1 MVLRMTNAF
10 GAAPRSMQDFVNERW
25 RSILAYNNLSDFES
39 LWKLEAEWFEP
50 PNQRRG
56 GWSGVSRCELMLPEG
71 GRCGI
76 FIKRQE
82 NHGTPSWRH
91 PVRGVPTF
99 FREFKRIMNYRSKAI
114 PTLEP
119 VYFATRQV
127 GKNQRAILI
136 TEELA
141 GYVSLDDKVQTWVKE
156 GAPSRALRHRILGAV
171 AALLR
176 DMHSHGIQHSCFFSK
191 HVFIRLNDDGSV
203 DARVIDL
210 EKSRWRP
217 LKTLCA
223 MRDLYSLSR
232 FSSYWSRS
240 DRLWFYREY
249 LGVPRLTSY
258 AKWLWRSIE
267 ARAIKKN
274 RIPSPAAQVSLPV
287 KVDSVE

>member
-1 MVLRMTNAF
+1 
-10 GAAPRSMQDFVNERW
+10 MQDFVNERW
-25 RSILAYNNLSDFES
+25 RSILAYNKLSDFDA

-56 GWSGVSRCELMLPEG
+56 GWSGVSRCELMLSEG

-91 PVRGVPTF
+91 PVSGVPTF

-119 VYFATRQV
+119 VFFATRQI

-141 GYVSLDDKVQTWVKE
+141 GYVSLDDKIQAWMKE
-156 GAPSRALRHRILGAV
+156 SAPSRALRHRILEAV
-171 AALLR
+171 ATLLR
-176 DMHSHGIQHSCFFSK
+176 GMHSHGIQHSCFFSK
-191 HVFIRLNDDGSV
+191 HVFIRLNEDGSV

-232 FSSYWSRS
+232 FSAYWSRS
-240 DRLWFYREY
+240 DRLWFYRKY
-249 LGVPRLTSY
+249 LDIPRLTRY
-258 AKWLWRSIE
+258 AKWLWRNIE
-267 ARAIKKN
+267 ARAIKKK
-274 RIPSPAAQVSLPV
+274 RIPSPSEHDNRGRQLKPDKSTTKTTDKLR
-287 KVDSVE
+287 